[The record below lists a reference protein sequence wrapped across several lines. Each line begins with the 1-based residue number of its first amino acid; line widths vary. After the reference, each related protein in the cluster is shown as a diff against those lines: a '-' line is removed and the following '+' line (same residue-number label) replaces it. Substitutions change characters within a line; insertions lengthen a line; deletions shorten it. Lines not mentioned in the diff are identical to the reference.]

1 LYIPHFPRVEDTLA
15 PSFWRVFIARGFNP
29 GGLRDE
35 KSKKNRWIYGLVC
48 SVMVNDIYFE
58 EELRYLR
65 EEGERFAQM
74 YPQRA
79 RYLKLDS
86 VKGGSSHIERLF
98 EGFAFLS
105 AGIKRRLDDGFPEL
119 TEGLVEMLWPRLL
132 EPIPPACIVEFTPRP
147 GILQNSYTI
156 SKGTEMLTAPDSDSA
171 VSCQFSTTHDVIIN
185 PLALD
190 KVECVTAAS
199 GKDTLT
205 LAFKLDP
212 GIRPESLQ
220 MSPLRFYIRADL
232 ASALRIRKS
241 LLHDVEE
248 AAVRDDLGRTV
259 RLVPKDTFIEGG
271 FAESD
276 DLFPEPQ
283 NINRPLSLIRDYF
296 TFPERFL
303 FVDVFGLETLPCGD
317 KPPSTLFL
325 DVSFNRKI
333 PSAIT
338 KSNLKL
344 YCVPAVNVFKR
355 DAEPLYI
362 DGQKGEYDI
371 TSDAARP
378 KCYAIR
384 SVESVTGIDAVTGE
398 RRIYNKFRKPGAPR
412 SYSLRRERQLNGDQR
427 IKLSMNGQQ
436 TEKGRIIKE
445 MLHIEAWQTNG
456 NLAGKTAAG
465 GGLRKPAPNFPNFIT
480 FENITTPDNP
490 IHPPNSDEY
499 LWIFTS
505 HLASTYSDFN
515 DAEKLKSL
523 LYAYDWTGMGNQ
535 SGKRG
540 GVNAWEKHTE
550 VEAITSVAFKPVDL
564 AVDRAVIRGT
574 EMNITIDENDAAE
587 ESLFLLG
594 TVLARALS
602 CMASINTF
610 LRLVFT
616 MSGSGKTF
624 EWSCQSGERVG

>member
-1 LYIPHFPRVEDTLA
+1 MA
-15 PSFWRVFIARGFNP
+15 
-29 GGLRDE
+29 
-35 KSKKNRWIYGLVC
+35 K
-48 SVMVNDIYFE
+48 DIYFE

-65 EEGERFAQM
+65 EEGKRFART
-74 YPQRA
+74 YPERTGH
-79 RYLKLDS
+79 LNLDS
-86 VKGGSSHIERLF
+86 VKGGSSYIDRLF

-105 AGIKRRLDDGFPEL
+105 ARIQKRLDDDFPEL
-119 TEGLVEMLWPRLL
+119 TEGLAEMLWPGLL
-132 EPIPPACIVEFTPRP
+132 EPVPSACIVEFTPRA
-147 GILQNSYTI
+147 GALRGNHTI
-156 SKGTEMLTAPDSDSA
+156 SKGTELLTKPDPDSA
-171 VSCQFSTTHDVIIN
+171 VNCQFSTTHDVIMN
-185 PLALD
+185 PLTLD
-190 KVECVTAAS
+190 KAECVTGAS

-205 LAFKLDP
+205 LMFKLDP
-212 GIRPESLQ
+212 KAHFESLR
-220 MSPLRFYIRADL
+220 MSPLRFYIHADL

-241 LLHDVEE
+241 LLHDAEDV
-248 AAVRDDLGRTV
+248 VLRDDLGRTV
-259 RLVPKDTFIEGG
+259 RLVPQDTFIEGG

-283 NINRPLSLIRDYF
+283 NVNRPLSLIRDYF

-303 FVDVFGLETLPCGD
+303 FVDVFGLETLPRGD
-317 KPPSTLFL
+317 KPPSALFL

-333 PSAIT
+333 PSVIT

-355 DAEPLYI
+355 DAEPLYV

-371 TSDAARP
+371 TSDARRP

-398 RRIYNKFRKPGAPR
+398 RRVYNKFRKPGAPR
-412 SYSLRRERQLNGDQR
+412 SYSLRRERRPNGDMR

-465 GGLRKPAPNFPNFIT
+465 GGLCRPAPNFPNFIT

-490 IHPPNSDEY
+490 IHPPNSEEY

-505 HLASTYSDFN
+505 HLASAYSDFS

-540 GVNAWEKHTE
+540 GSNAWEKRSE
-550 VEAITSVAFKPVDL
+550 VEAITSVSFKPVDL

-574 EMNITIDENDAAE
+574 EMNITIGENDAAE

-616 MSGSGKTF
+616 MPGSGKTF
-624 EWSCQSGERVG
+624 EWSCQAGERVG